1 MCNCASCVTFWYS
14 LLHYCWQ
21 RFVGFLKKGT
31 FSRSILPQQSCSI
44 ASSTRR
50 EPENKL
56 PIYSTAIALALF
68 NSPREGVKKWIF
80 YGKAYHKHLPPHP
93 PLRSAFCDFFC
104 VCDFY
109 LRILGYD
116 SMCSEMDFTPEK
128 LFKSNYECSKTP
140 AYDFIVRGGS
150 QIIL

>member
-1 MCNCASCVTFWYS
+1 MQLCIMCHILIQSYIIV
-14 LLHYCWQ
+14 
-21 RFVGFLKKGT
+21 VFLIKVT

-80 YGKAYHKHLPPHP
+80 YGQLFVTFFVCVIFILESQVMILCVLKWILHQKSHFHPTTRTPNSFLLMLLLCHKTVRQRYSRGVKGIKNAFLR
-93 PLRSAFCDFFC
+93 PLTMR
-104 VCDFY
+104 
-109 LRILGYD
+109 
-116 SMCSEMDFTPEK
+116 
-128 LFKSNYECSKTP
+128 
-140 AYDFIVRGGS
+140 
-150 QIIL
+150 